1 MNFSKTTRIVI
12 REAMLEAQKRR
23 HGILT
28 VEHLLFAY
36 TRLMRGRVLLEGC
49 GVSVAMLREQL
60 EGFFRTFLE
69 RVPDN
74 APLEIVQTV
83 SLTRLFERAITGMES
98 AGRDIVDLGALLVAM
113 MQDEDNYAV
122 YYLNRQGVTLLEVE
136 RYVSHKYQAGDG
148 EDDRGRGERASRSDS
163 RNDDERGTKGADAK
177 EESALE
183 KYTTDLTAQA
193 MAGRLDPLVGR
204 TAELDRTI
212 EVLCRRRKNNPLFV
226 GDPGVGKTAMAEGLA
241 LRIASGQVPEMFAN
255 TKVFALDLG
264 LVLAGSR
271 YRGDFEAR
279 FKAIV
284 KELEAHKGAIL
295 FIDEIH
301 TIVGA
306 GSTSG
311 GAMDASN
318 LLKPL
323 LASGDLR
330 CMGSTTY
337 EEFRNHFEKDRALAR
352 RFQRIDIREPS
363 RDECFD
369 ILRGL
374 QQRYADHHKVTY
386 PEDVLKAMV
395 ELSARHV
402 RDRLLPDK
410 AIDVM
415 DETGAAVH
423 LHTRG
428 LVCDMQQQADAAAS
442 GAAGTDAGDA
452 ATAQKAAAGKD
463 RPSVSF
469 LDILAQDLDSELE
482 PVRRSPG
489 GVSQGTRKDGSYD
502 GSRDAGSDAAL
513 LTRDAEETDGYSP
526 EQAEYEAHLA
536 SCDGLYGEG
545 QADEGLSAKDRTAA
559 QHTAPAGTDAAG
571 ADAAGPAG
579 QEAAEEPRPV
589 VSIEDVERIVARMA
603 GIPVRT
609 VSGSERD
616 RLARLKDDLKQRVF
630 GQDEAIELTVRAIL
644 RSRAGLGQ
652 SSRPAGS
659 FLFYG
664 PTGVG
669 KTEVAKCLADV
680 LGVEFLRYDMSEYME
695 KHSVSR
701 LIGAPPGYVGYDQ
714 GGLLTEAVRKSPY
727 SVVLLDEI
735 EKAHPDIFNILL
747 QVMDDA
753 TLTDNTGRKTDFSN
767 VILIMTSNAGTF
779 EMNKASVGFGQNKP
793 DDAARKALKA
803 VENLFTPEFRN
814 RLDAMIPFR
823 SLTSDMMLHI
833 VDKFLAEIK
842 ASLAERHVELQL
854 SDKARDWLAT
864 HGFDPGMGARP
875 LRRLLRN
882 EVEDKLAAEL
892 LFGFLQHGGT
902 ACLELEDGRDGLV
915 LVDA

>member
-1 MNFSKTTRIVI
+1 MPKTTMDFSKMTRVVI

-28 VEHLLFAY
+28 VEHLLYGY
-36 TRLMRGRVLLEGC
+36 TKIMRGRVLLEGC

-60 EGFFRTFLE
+60 NGFFRSYIET
-69 RVPDN
+69 VPEGVSH
-74 APLEIVQTV
+74 EIVQTV
-83 SLTRLFERAITGMES
+83 SLTRLFERAAISMEN
-98 AGRDIVDLGALLVAM
+98 AGRNTVDLGALLVAM

-122 YYLNRQGVTLLEVE
+122 YYLHRQGVTLLEVE
-136 RYVSHKYQAGDG
+136 RFVSHSYNEDPESRTASEEAKKAGNASDR
-148 EDDRGRGERASRSDS
+148 DDAETG
-163 RNDDERGTKGADAK
+163 
-177 EESALE
+177 ALE

-193 MAGRLDPLVGR
+193 REGKLDPLVGR

-241 LRIASGQVPEMFAN
+241 LRIASGQVPDMFAN
-255 TKVFALDLG
+255 TQVFALDLG

-284 KELEAHKGAIL
+284 KELGEHKGAIL

-363 RDECFD
+363 RDECFE

-374 QQRYADHHKVTY
+374 QSRYADYHKVCY
-386 PEDVLKAMV
+386 SEGVLKAMV

-423 LHTRG
+423 LLTRG
-428 LVCDMQQQADAAAS
+428 LVCDQKTAGEAKEKDACLS
-442 GAAGTDAGDA
+442 GTNDKVEETGS
-452 ATAQKAAAGKD
+452 
-463 RPSVSF
+463 RSISYR
-469 LDILAQDLDSELE
+469 DILAQDPEMAPEMALD
-482 PVRRSPG
+482 
-489 GVSQGTRKDGSYD
+489 
-502 GSRDAGSDAAL
+502 
-513 LTRDAEETDGYSP
+513 TDV
-526 EQAEYEAHLA
+526 
-536 SCDGLYGEG
+536 
-545 QADEGLSAKDRTAA
+545 ADK
-559 QHTAPAGTDAAG
+559 
-571 ADAAGPAG
+571 
-579 QEAAEEPRPV
+579 AAEDKAASSASESADEPRPS
-589 VSIEDVERIVARMA
+589 VSIADVERIVARMA

-616 RLARLKDDLKQRVF
+616 RLARLEDDLKERVF

-644 RSRAGLGQ
+644 RSRAGLSQ
-652 SSRPAGS
+652 ANRPAGS

-714 GGLLTEAVRKSPY
+714 GGLLTEAVRKAPY

-767 VILIMTSNAGTF
+767 VILIMTSNAGAF
-779 EMNKASVGFGQNKP
+779 EMNKASVGFGQNRA
-793 DDAARKALKA
+793 DDASRKALKA
-803 VENLFTPEFRN
+803 VEGLFTPEFRN
-814 RLDAMIPFR
+814 RLDAMIPFK

-833 VDKFLAEIK
+833 VDKFLAEIR
-842 ASLAERHVELQL
+842 ASLAERHVELCL
-854 SDKARDWLAT
+854 SSSARDWLAR
-864 HGFDPGMGARP
+864 HGFDPSMGARP

-882 EVEDKLAAEL
+882 EVEDKLASAL
-892 LFGFLQHGGT
+892 LFGSLQNGGT
-902 ACLELEDGRDGLV
+902 ARLELEEDRDELV

>member
-1 MNFSKTTRIVI
+1 MPKTTMDFSKMTRVVI

-28 VEHLLFAY
+28 VEHLLYGY
-36 TRLMRGRVLLEGC
+36 TKIMRGRVLLEGC

-60 EGFFRTFLE
+60 NGFFRSYIET
-69 RVPDN
+69 VPEGVSH
-74 APLEIVQTV
+74 EIVQTV
-83 SLTRLFERAITGMES
+83 SLTRLFERAAISMEN
-98 AGRDIVDLGALLVAM
+98 AGRNTVDLGALLVAM

-122 YYLNRQGVTLLEVE
+122 YYLHRQGVTLLEVE
-136 RYVSHKYQAGDG
+136 RFVSHSYNEDPESRTASEEASKAGKASDK
-148 EDDRGRGERASRSDS
+148 DDAETG
-163 RNDDERGTKGADAK
+163 
-177 EESALE
+177 ALE

-193 MAGRLDPLVGR
+193 REGKLDPLVGR

-241 LRIASGQVPEMFAN
+241 LRIASGQVPDMFAN
-255 TKVFALDLG
+255 TQVFALDLG

-284 KELEAHKGAIL
+284 KELGEHKGAIL

-363 RDECFD
+363 RDECFE
-369 ILRGL
+369 ILLGL
-374 QQRYADHHKVTY
+374 QSRYADYHKVCY
-386 PEDVLKAMV
+386 SEDVLKAMV

-423 LHTRG
+423 LLTRG
-428 LVCDMQQQADAAAS
+428 LVCD
-442 GAAGTDAGDA
+442 
-452 ATAQKAAAGKD
+452 QKAASEEETEKKTCASGTDDKVEETGS
-463 RPSVSF
+463 RSISYR
-469 LDILAQDLDSELE
+469 DILAQDPEMAPEMALDTDVADKTTGELDK
-482 PVRRSPG
+482 
-489 GVSQGTRKDGSYD
+489 TCDK
-502 GSRDAGSDAAL
+502 AASS
-513 LTRDAEETDGYSP
+513 APS
-526 EQAEYEAHLA
+526 
-536 SCDGLYGEG
+536 
-545 QADEGLSAKDRTAA
+545 AD
-559 QHTAPAGTDAAG
+559 
-571 ADAAGPAG
+571 
-579 QEAAEEPRPV
+579 EPRPS
-589 VSIEDVERIVARMA
+589 VSIADVERIVARMA

-616 RLARLKDDLKQRVF
+616 RLARLEDDLKERVF

-644 RSRAGLGQ
+644 RSRAGLSQ
-652 SSRPAGS
+652 ANRPAGS

-714 GGLLTEAVRKSPY
+714 GGLLTEAVRKAPY

-767 VILIMTSNAGTF
+767 VILIMTSNAGAF
-779 EMNKASVGFGQNKP
+779 EMNKASVGFGQNRP
-793 DDAARKALKA
+793 GDAASKALKA
-803 VENLFTPEFRN
+803 VEGLFTPEFRN
-814 RLDAMIPFR
+814 RLDAMIPFK

-833 VDKFLAEIK
+833 VDKFLAEIR
-842 ASLAERHVELQL
+842 ASLAERHVELCL
-854 SDKARDWLAT
+854 SESARDWLAK
-864 HGFDPGMGARP
+864 HGFDPSMGARP

-882 EVEDKLAAEL
+882 EVEDKLASAL
-892 LFGFLQHGGT
+892 LFGSLQNGGT
-902 ACLELEDGRDGLV
+902 ARLELEEDRDELV

>member
-1 MNFSKTTRIVI
+1 MPKTTMDFSKMTRVVI

-28 VEHLLFAY
+28 VEHLLYGY
-36 TRLMRGRVLLEGC
+36 TKIMRGRVLLEGC

-60 EGFFRTFLE
+60 NGFFRSYIET
-69 RVPDN
+69 VPEGVSH
-74 APLEIVQTV
+74 EIVQTV
-83 SLTRLFERAITGMES
+83 SLTRLFERAAISMEN
-98 AGRDIVDLGALLVAM
+98 AGRNTVDLGALLVAM

-122 YYLNRQGVTLLEVE
+122 YYLHRQGVTLLEVE
-136 RYVSHKYQAGDG
+136 RFVSHSYNEDPESRTASEEASKAGKASDK
-148 EDDRGRGERASRSDS
+148 DDAETG
-163 RNDDERGTKGADAK
+163 
-177 EESALE
+177 ALE

-193 MAGRLDPLVGR
+193 REGKLDPLVGR

-241 LRIASGQVPEMFAN
+241 LRIANGQVPDMFAN
-255 TKVFALDLG
+255 TQVFALDLG

-284 KELEAHKGAIL
+284 KELGEHKGAIL

-363 RDECFD
+363 RDECFE

-374 QQRYADHHKVTY
+374 QSRYADYHKVCY
-386 PEDVLKAMV
+386 SEEVLKAMV

-423 LHTRG
+423 LLTRG
-428 LVCDMQQQADAAAS
+428 LVCD
-442 GAAGTDAGDA
+442 
-452 ATAQKAAAGKD
+452 QKAAGEEEKEKKTCASDTDDKVEETGS
-463 RPSVSF
+463 RSISYR
-469 LDILAQDLDSELE
+469 DILAQDPEMAPEMALDTDVADKAAEDKAASSASE
-482 PVRRSPG
+482 S
-489 GVSQGTRKDGSYD
+489 
-502 GSRDAGSDAAL
+502 
-513 LTRDAEETDGYSP
+513 
-526 EQAEYEAHLA
+526 
-536 SCDGLYGEG
+536 
-545 QADEGLSAKDRTAA
+545 ADEL
-559 QHTAPAGTDAAG
+559 
-571 ADAAGPAG
+571 
-579 QEAAEEPRPV
+579 RPS
-589 VSIEDVERIVARMA
+589 VSIADVERIVARMA

-616 RLARLKDDLKQRVF
+616 RLARLEDDLKERVF

-644 RSRAGLGQ
+644 RSRAGLSQ
-652 SSRPAGS
+652 ANRPAGS

-714 GGLLTEAVRKSPY
+714 GGLLTEAVRKAPY

-767 VILIMTSNAGTF
+767 VILIMTSNAGAF
-779 EMNKASVGFGQNKP
+779 EMNKASVGFGQNRP
-793 DDAARKALKA
+793 GDAARKALKA
-803 VENLFTPEFRN
+803 VEGLFTPEFRN
-814 RLDAMIPFR
+814 RLDAMIPFK

-833 VDKFLAEIK
+833 VDKFLAEIR
-842 ASLAERHVELQL
+842 ASLAERHVELCL
-854 SDKARDWLAT
+854 SSSARDWLAR
-864 HGFDPGMGARP
+864 HGFDPSMGARP

-882 EVEDKLAAEL
+882 EVEDKLASAL
-892 LFGFLQHGGT
+892 LFGSLQHGGT
-902 ACLELEDGRDGLV
+902 ARLELEEDRDELV

>member
-1 MNFSKTTRIVI
+1 MPKTTMDFSKMTRVVI

-28 VEHLLFAY
+28 VEHLLYGY
-36 TRLMRGRVLLEGC
+36 TKIMRGRVLLEGC

-60 EGFFRTFLE
+60 NGFFRSYIET
-69 RVPDN
+69 VPEGVSH
-74 APLEIVQTV
+74 EIVQTV
-83 SLTRLFERAITGMES
+83 SLTRLFERAAISMEN
-98 AGRDIVDLGALLVAM
+98 AGRNTVDLGALLVAM

-122 YYLNRQGVTLLEVE
+122 YYLHRQGVTLLEVE
-136 RYVSHKYQAGDG
+136 RFVSHSYNEDPESRTASEEASKAGKASDK
-148 EDDRGRGERASRSDS
+148 DDAETG
-163 RNDDERGTKGADAK
+163 
-177 EESALE
+177 ALE

-193 MAGRLDPLVGR
+193 REGKLDPLVGR

-241 LRIASGQVPEMFAN
+241 LRIASGQVPDMFAN
-255 TKVFALDLG
+255 TQVFALDLG

-284 KELEAHKGAIL
+284 KELGEHKGAIL

-363 RDECFD
+363 RDECFE

-374 QQRYADHHKVTY
+374 QSRYADYHKVCY
-386 PEDVLKAMV
+386 SEEVLKAMV

-423 LHTRG
+423 LLTRG
-428 LVCDMQQQADAAAS
+428 LVCD
-442 GAAGTDAGDA
+442 
-452 ATAQKAAAGKD
+452 QKAAGEEEKEKKACANDTDDKAEETGS
-463 RPSVSF
+463 RSISYR
-469 LDILAQDLDSELE
+469 DILAQDPDMAPEMALD
-482 PVRRSPG
+482 
-489 GVSQGTRKDGSYD
+489 
-502 GSRDAGSDAAL
+502 
-513 LTRDAEETDGYSP
+513 TDV
-526 EQAEYEAHLA
+526 
-536 SCDGLYGEG
+536 
-545 QADEGLSAKDRTAA
+545 ADK
-559 QHTAPAGTDAAG
+559 
-571 ADAAGPAG
+571 
-579 QEAAEEPRPV
+579 AAEDKAASSASESADEPRPS
-589 VSIEDVERIVARMA
+589 VSIADVERIVARMA

-616 RLARLKDDLKQRVF
+616 RLARLEDDLKERVF

-644 RSRAGLGQ
+644 RSRAGLSQ
-652 SSRPAGS
+652 ANRPAGS

-714 GGLLTEAVRKSPY
+714 GGLLTEAVRKAPY

-767 VILIMTSNAGTF
+767 VILIMTSNAGAF
-779 EMNKASVGFGQNKP
+779 EMNKASVGFGQSKP
-793 DDAARKALKA
+793 GDAASKALKA
-803 VENLFTPEFRN
+803 VEGLFTPEFRN
-814 RLDAMIPFR
+814 RLDAMIPFK

-833 VDKFLAEIK
+833 VDKFLAEIR
-842 ASLAERHVELQL
+842 ASLAERHVELCL
-854 SDKARDWLAT
+854 SSSARDWLARN
-864 HGFDPGMGARP
+864 GFDPSMGARP

-882 EVEDKLAAEL
+882 EVEDKLASAL
-892 LFGFLQHGGT
+892 LFGSLQNGGT
-902 ACLELEDGRDGLV
+902 ARLELEEDRDELV